1 MRKLQR
7 EVLLATGKIQ
17 WSIGQALHDGP
28 QQALAGLGLQTR
40 GLALDLERDSSPY
53 ASEAMELSN
62 KLQKTNKEIRSL
74 ARGLVPVRVGSGSF
88 MSALENLARRTCE
101 GDRLT
106 CEFQCIEPVRIE
118 DDFTADQ
125 LYHIASEAT
134 INAVKHAGADHIL
147 ISLSWEKKTI
157 SLKVTD
163 NGRGFDKNS
172 IDNSGLGLQIMA
184 HRAATIDAEFSIL
197 SEEGG
202 GGTQVTCRLVS
213 VKDRSR
219 QQARI

>member
-1 MRKLQR
+1 
-7 EVLLATGKIQ
+7 
-17 WSIGQALHDGP
+17 
-28 QQALAGLGLQTR
+28 
-40 GLALDLERDSSPY
+40 
-53 ASEAMELSN
+53 MELSS
-62 KLQKTNKEIRSL
+62 KLQQTNKEIRSL
-74 ARGLVPVRVGSGSF
+74 AHGLVPVRVESGSF
-88 MSALENLARRTCE
+88 MSALEHLARRTCE
-101 GDRLT
+101 RDRLT
-106 CEFQCIEPVRIE
+106 CEFACIEPVRIE

-125 LYHIASEAT
+125 LYHIAREAT

-147 ISLSWEKKTI
+147 ISLGWEEQTI

-172 IDNSGLGLQIMA
+172 IESSGLGLQIMA
-184 HRAATIDAEFSIL
+184 YRAATIGAELGIL

-219 QQARI
+219 